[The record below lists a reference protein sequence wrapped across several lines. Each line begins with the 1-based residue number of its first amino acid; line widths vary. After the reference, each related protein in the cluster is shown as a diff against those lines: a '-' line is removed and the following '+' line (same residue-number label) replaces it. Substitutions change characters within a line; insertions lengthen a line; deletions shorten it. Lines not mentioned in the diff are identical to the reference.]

1 MRVSL
6 QIDGD
11 ATGAKQAAEDASAAI
26 ADLGQKTGS
35 TSTDIEGAL
44 KKASGALDGL
54 KDSGKA
60 AGAANDNVASAAIG
74 LSGKLTDLASKAAGA
89 DSSLSKVA
97 TGAVSVAKGIAE
109 AVKSVSVFGVIGSAI
124 SLATT
129 VAATFYSVINSGN
142 ERAKKDLDE
151 TARLVGVV
159 RDAYR
164 DAGKVAYDF
173 YTQSQKITQLQAQ
186 QALVSL
192 QNVQQQNASTFLNK
206 YQPGAAGAFS
216 GTIPG
221 EDFTGGLAGTLFS
234 DQTNQRFAAF
244 SAQFEQLRQSINAGS
259 PDFAKF
265 RNDIAALGVA
275 AAASNP
281 QLAAAANEIIKITQP
296 LAEAQKAIAQA
307 GKIAKDGAA
316 NVNDQEKKLFGIST
330 SANDA
335 SASFER
341 FLRSADRQSASL
353 EAETRAVGGSA
364 GAIAK
369 LRAESVLTE
378 AAQQAGADT
387 AAKYADQI
395 AKVAARAGDA
405 AQKLAEARLRS
416 DVAFDRAQLG
426 RTADDQAV
434 AAQLRGTFG
443 DNADMDSA
451 IANTIRLNND
461 LKELKSTTQDLG
473 SGAFRDFR
481 NELMNGATAFQAL
494 EKAGINALSRIADKL
509 LDKTLDAGLSSLF
522 GGFNLGGS
530 GVTGSINVGNYAM
543 PKIGSWDSGGWTG
556 AGGKY
561 DVAGVVHRDEFVFDK
576 EPTRRIGIANLERLR
591 RGEGFADGSFTGG
604 STPWSGFSATG
615 SGVSAATGPQAVH
628 VSVGVSVD
636 DDGNLKAVVKNI
648 STSVANDSI
657 GNYVSSSAFV
667 SHVGAASKKAKSWKQ
682 I

>member
-11 ATGAKQAAEDASAAI
+11 ASGAKQAAEEASSAI
-26 ADLGQKTGS
+26 SDLGQRTGS
-35 TSTDIEGAL
+35 TSTGIEDAL
-44 KKASGALDGL
+44 KKATGALDGL

-89 DSSLSKVA
+89 EGSLSKVA
-97 TGAVSVAKGIAE
+97 AGAVSVARGIADT
-109 AVKSVSVFGVIGSAI
+109 VKSVGVFGVIGSAI

-129 VAATFYSVINSGN
+129 VASTFYSVINSGN

-206 YQPGAAGAFS
+206 YQPGAAGAFTGS
-216 GTIPG
+216 IPG

-244 SAQFEQLRQSINAGS
+244 SAQFEQLRQSINAGT

-265 RNDIAALGVA
+265 RDDIAALGIA
-275 AAASNP
+275 AATSNP
-281 QLAAAANEIIKITQP
+281 QLAAAAAEIIKVTQP

-307 GKIAKDGAA
+307 GKIAKDGAT
-316 NVNDQEKKLFGIST
+316 NLNDQEKKLFGITTST
-330 SANDA
+330 NDA

-387 AAKYADQI
+387 AAKYADQV

-434 AAQLRGTFG
+434 ASQLRGTFG

-461 LKELKSTTQDLG
+461 LKELKSTTQELG

-481 NELMNGATAFQAL
+481 NELMSGASAFQAL

-522 GGFNLGGS
+522 GGFNLGFGS
-530 GVTGSINVGNYAM
+530 SSMINVGNYAM
-543 PKIGSWDSGGWTG
+543 PKIGFDGGGWTG

-561 DVAGVVHRDEFVFDK
+561 DVAGVVHRAEFVFDK

-591 RGEGFADGSFTGG
+591 RGDGFADGGFTGG
-604 STPWSGFSATG
+604 STPWSGMSATG
-615 SGVSAATGPQAVH
+615 SGVSASVGAQAVH

-648 STSVANDSI
+648 STSVASDSI
-657 GNYVSSSAFV
+657 GQYVSSPAFV
-667 SHVGAASKKAKSWKQ
+667 SHVGAASKKAKTWKQ
-682 I
+682 L